1 VQPEQVLDIM
11 KAYLVD
17 DQPDKPLDNF
27 PRRLPSEFLE
37 DSVDV
42 LTFVMHL
49 EEKLHVDIP
58 LAKVGPALS
67 QMTFQDLAG
76 ELCKMSPTPGRG

>member
-1 VQPEQVLDIM
+1 MQPEKVLDIM
-11 KAYLVD
+11 KAYLAD

-27 PRRLPSEFLE
+27 PSRLPSEFLE
-37 DSVDV
+37 DSVDI
-42 LTFVMHL
+42 LTFVMDL

-67 QMTFQDLAG
+67 QMTFQELAV
-76 ELCKMSPTPGRG
+76 ELCRMSGPR

>member
-1 VQPEQVLDIM
+1 VQPEKVLDIM
-11 KAYLVD
+11 KAYLAD

-27 PRRLPSEFLE
+27 PNRLPSEFLE

-58 LAKVGPALS
+58 LAKVGPSLS
-67 QMTFQDLAG
+67 QMTFRELAA
-76 ELCKMSPTPGRG
+76 ELCRLGGK

>member
-1 VQPEQVLDIM
+1 VQPEKVLDIM
-11 KAYLVD
+11 RAYLAD
-17 DQPDKPLDNF
+17 DQPEKPLDNL
-27 PRRLPSEFLE
+27 PSRLPSEFLQ

-67 QMTFQDLAG
+67 QMTFQELAV
-76 ELCKMSPTPGRG
+76 ELCRLGGS

>member
-1 VQPEQVLDIM
+1 MVQPEKVLDIM
-11 KAYLVD
+11 KAYLAG

-27 PRRLPSEFLE
+27 PSRLPSEFLE
-37 DSVDV
+37 DSVDI

-49 EEKLHVDIP
+49 EEKLGLDIP

-67 QMTFQDLAG
+67 QMTFQELAIK
-76 ELCKMSPTPGRG
+76 LCRMSGPR